1 MGGIA
6 AKNVLVRPSHDAASV
21 TGCSLCRKPLI
32 APGSDSEYTLASS
45 PSGLVKALTLISSFI
60 FFLFFPLGFLRNAQ
74 IKKSIESEPRTKRKK
89 EIKEKERKKTEGAK
103 GRSGNV
109 SGWYLSGSCG
119 IIGFLFGADSGSNRG
134 SVRLPTERWAC
145 ASCTR
150 CRRGYESTR
159 NIVVSFFSRP
169 AVERS
174 CLVALFRRH
183 CFAET
188 KTTTKKSS

>member
-1 MGGIA
+1 MPPGAIA
-6 AKNVLVRPSHDAASV
+6 S
-21 TGCSLCRKPLI
+21 
-32 APGSDSEYTLASS
+32 TLWLLRHPASS
-45 PSGLVKALTLISSFI
+45 KLSPSFLLSFFSSSF
-60 FFLFFPLGFLRNAQ
+60 LRVSYETL
-74 IKKSIESEPRTKRKK
+74 KSRRVSKLNRGQ
-89 EIKEKERKKTEGAK
+89 KEKERKKTEGAK

-134 SVRLPTERWAC
+134 SVRLPTVRWAC